1 LEVVERPSGTA
12 AEALVPRS
20 LKPIGGFSQQVS
32 ALVTQKAA
40 ATARELGMG
49 PSASVTATGHSLG
62 AALATLYTIDNARS
76 DQVSNPL
83 LCTFGSPRV
92 GDPTFVTSFNNL
104 GLASWRIANVPD
116 IVPYLP
122 PAFLGFA
129 HIDVL
134 QSFSSIGKVRSSPY
148 CWHSLATYLS
158 LIDTSARPS
167 PDCQLTADVARH
179 SAATSLLVPAGTGA
193 VNITINV
200 CHRD

>member
-1 LEVVERPSGTA
+1 MHATIEFPI
-12 AEALVPRS
+12 RS
-20 LKPIGGFSQQVS
+20 CI
-32 ALVTQKAA
+32 
-40 ATARELGMG
+40 
-49 PSASVTATGHSLG
+49 
-62 AALATLYTIDNARS
+62 
-76 DQVSNPL
+76 
-83 LCTFGSPRV
+83 GSPRV
-92 GDPTFVTSFNNL
+92 GDSTFVASFNNL
-104 GLASWRIANVPD
+104 GLTSWRIANVPD

-122 PAFLGFA
+122 PAFLDFA

-167 PDCQLTADVARH
+167 PDCLLTAGAGRL
-179 SAATSLLVPAGTGA
+179 AATSLSVPAGTGA

>member
-1 LEVVERPSGTA
+1 
-12 AEALVPRS
+12 
-20 LKPIGGFSQQVS
+20 
-32 ALVTQKAA
+32 
-40 ATARELGMG
+40 M
-49 PSASVTATGHSLG
+49 
-62 AALATLYTIDNARS
+62 DNARN
-76 DQVSNPL
+76 DRVSNPL

-92 GDPTFVTSFNNL
+92 GDSTFVASFNNL
-104 GLASWRIANVPD
+104 GLTSWRIANVPD

-122 PAFLGFA
+122 PAFLDFA

-167 PDCQLTADVARH
+167 PDCLLTDGAGRL
-179 SAATSLLVPAGTGA
+179 AATSLSVPAGTGA